1 MTQLK
6 KDNKCFCFSLFS
18 YSEEELVVGSTW
30 LLWYTATWNYQLCL
44 FPPCLC
50 FHMILSLKS
59 NIAKTK
65 PKPASEPT
73 KPAWFF
79 FWEAFCGVNGWWS
92 CSLFLHS
99 LSLRYLVC
107 ELWWVCLALL
117 DRWLFLVES
126 TFSFFHDIYLLL
138 LLLLSSFVFSACSFS
153 QPHKTP
159 LLFFFFFLFL
169 CFSIYISK
177 LKVSHFLPGK
187 SLL

>member
-1 MTQLK
+1 MATRKRKKKKTSNYPDRVTQLK

-79 FWEAFCGVNGWWS
+79 FLEAFCGVNGWWS

-99 LSLRYLVC
+99 LS
-107 ELWWVCLALL
+107 EIFGLL
-117 DRWLFLVES
+117 TVMG
-126 TFSFFHDIYLLL
+126 LLG
-138 LLLLSSFVFSACSFS
+138 FVR
-153 QPHKTP
+153 
-159 LLFFFFFLFL
+159 
-169 CFSIYISK
+169 
-177 LKVSHFLPGK
+177 
-187 SLL
+187 